1 MENNTGMTNNEL
13 TLNELNAVNG
23 GVEREIAP
31 SRVPKRSLL
40 EWFLGLFD

>member
-23 GVEREIAP
+23 GVEREMAP
-31 SRVPKRSLL
+31 GKLPKRSLL
-40 EWFLGLFD
+40 EWLLSLFG

>member
-23 GVEREIAP
+23 GVEREMAP
-31 SRVPKRSLL
+31 GKLPKRSLL
-40 EWFLGLFD
+40 EWLLGLFD

>member
-13 TLNELNAVNG
+13 TLNELNTVNG
-23 GVEREIAP
+23 GVEREMAP
-31 SRVPKRSLL
+31 GMVPKHSLL

>member
-23 GVEREIAP
+23 GAEREIAP
-31 SRVPKRSLL
+31 GRVPKHNLL
-40 EWFLGLFD
+40 EWFLSLFD

>member
-23 GVEREIAP
+23 GVEWEMAP
-31 SRVPKRSLL
+31 GRVPKRSLL
-40 EWFLGLFD
+40 EWLLSLFD